1 MFDHD
6 REEWTLWIDCL
17 PRTRSLE
24 VKTSATLALERLHL
38 LGFIDD
44 CIRRCMKTPYR
55 YIEEVSALTSQHQIE
70 VKQSTLPSPLLFTM
84 LEQFQAKLAGHHIAS
99 DAADVIMTYL
109 RQIILSMTSKQH
121 DFGVIALLEEKLRA
135 CLAAAEVKRET
146 PLPTLT
152 AQNELLRAQI
162 SAFSGA
168 VKHSSKILSVKDVE
182 GQCSLA
188 SYRVRVNW
196 TDTLSLRDEQVK
208 MQRRIFGDDLFRW
221 CPERAA
227 FGMRC

>member
-6 REEWTLWIDCL
+6 RQEWALWVDCL

-55 YIEEVSALTSQHQIE
+55 YIEEVSALASQHQIE

-99 DAADVIMTYL
+99 DAAEVIITYL
-109 RQIILSMTSKQH
+109 RQIILSMASKQH
-121 DFGVIALLEEKLRA
+121 DFAVIALLEEKLRA
-135 CLAAAEVKRET
+135 CLTAAEVKRET

-152 AQNELLRAQI
+152 AQSELLRAQI
-162 SAFSGA
+162 ATFGGA
-168 VKHSSKILSVKDVE
+168 ANPSPAALSVKDVE
-182 GQCSLA
+182 GQCSLTA
-188 SYRVRVNW
+188 CRVNS
-196 TDTLSLRDEQVK
+196 TDAISLRDKQVR
-208 MQRRIFGDDLFRW
+208 MQRKIFVDESLRW
-221 CPERAA
+221 CPEKGAY
-227 FGMRC
+227 GTRC